1 MCLKSSGITV
11 SNVNGKTSK
20 EKTASFC
27 KTICV
32 LRTIILVQNR
42 DKNLIGLR
50 KRKAIWKTK
59 YINIPNVGDKPKKKM
74 GQYMKSDEREVP
86 SPDLESAFCHVVL
99 CCVVL

>member
-1 MCLKSSGITV
+1 M

-20 EKTASFC
+20 EKTARFC

-42 DKNLIGLR
+42 DKHLTGLR

-59 YINIPNVGDKPKKKM
+59 YINIPKDVGDKLKEKM
-74 GQYMKSDEREVP
+74 GLYMKSDERQRFP
-86 SPDLESAFCHVVL
+86 SLT
-99 CCVVL
+99 